1 MRPPVGHKAVIFT
14 VLQKMRKG
22 SSRIQMCG
30 KRELSLLQRNIPI
43 FPAKWE
49 NGVGDTMSVAT
60 RSDISLG
67 PLTLLPA

>member
-22 SSRIQMCG
+22 SSRIQMWG

-43 FPAKWE
+43 FPREVGKWGGRHHVSG
-49 NGVGDTMSVAT
+49 NA
-60 RSDISLG
+60 L
-67 PLTLLPA
+67 